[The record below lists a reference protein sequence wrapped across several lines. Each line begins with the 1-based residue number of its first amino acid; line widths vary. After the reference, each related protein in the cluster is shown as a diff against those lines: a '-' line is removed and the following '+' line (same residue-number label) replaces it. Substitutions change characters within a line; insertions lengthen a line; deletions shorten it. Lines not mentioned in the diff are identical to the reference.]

1 MSIAVKIK
9 QRGSRLIRRPERL
22 WGAILLLV
30 LLVFVIIPLVYIII
44 GSFQY
49 DSWGPR
55 YVRGAVPG
63 QFTVF
68 YWHRVLLSKLSSS
81 IFWEPFLHSLLIAFL
96 VVLISLPLGSIFA
109 WLVVRT
115 DLPFKRFF
123 NSILLVP
130 YMLPAW
136 TVGLAWLTVFK
147 NPQFGGQSGLLYGL
161 FGVEPPVWV
170 SYGLLPIVVSLS
182 VHYIPFTFTLLSG
195 ALVTIDTQLEE
206 SAEILGASRWKILR
220 KITFP
225 LVLPALGSAF
235 ILTVGRAL
243 GAFGTPAF
251 LGLPVRYY
259 TLSTRVYAAFSNR
272 QQAEGYVLTVLLI
285 LLTTLAVLANQKLLG
300 TRKRFTTVS
309 GKGGRRG
316 PVKLGCW
323 KIPATTLVFGF
334 VILFVFAPLGLVLF
348 ETFLQV
354 EGQYSWSNL
363 TVHYWTGLG
372 VTQLAEGQPGIFRN
386 PVIIGAIKNSVFLA
400 AMTALTSGILGILIG
415 YTVVRNRGRPVSRAL
430 ESLSFVPYMIPG
442 IAFGGIYLSLFA
454 RSWGPLP
461 ALYGTMTL
469 LVLTC
474 AMRNLSFAAGSGV
487 AAMHQIDV
495 TLEEAAEL
503 HGAHWAKRFFRI
515 ILPLTKS
522 GFLSAFILTF
532 ITTMRA
538 LDEIALLVT
547 PQTRTMTSIIFRF
560 QQQGFTQHA
569 YGITV
574 LIVIIT
580 LVCNYLARRLGGRD
594 VF

>member
-1 MSIAVKIK
+1 MNVVVEIK
-9 QRGSRLIRRPERL
+9 RRSAGLIRRPERL
-22 WGAILLLV
+22 WGAILFLA
-30 LLVFVIIPLVYIII
+30 LLVFVVIPLAYIII
-44 GSFQY
+44 GSFQF

-55 YVRGAVPG
+55 YVPGAVPG
-63 QFTVF
+63 QPTLF
-68 YWHRVLLSKLSSS
+68 YWHRILIGKMSFP
-81 IFWEPFLHSLLIAFL
+81 IFWEPFFHSLLIAFL
-96 VVLISLPLGSIFA
+96 VVLISIPLGSIFA

-115 DLPFKRFF
+115 DLPFKKFF
-123 NSILLVP
+123 NSFLIVP
-130 YMLPAW
+130 YILPAW

-147 NPQFGGQSGLLYGL
+147 NPKFGGQPGLLYSL
-161 FGVEPPVWV
+161 FSVEPPVWV
-170 SYGLLPIVVSLS
+170 SYGLLPIVISLA
-182 VHYIPFTFTLLSG
+182 VHYIPYTFTLLSG
-195 ALVTIDTQLEE
+195 ALATIDAQLEE
-206 SAEILGASRWKILR
+206 SAEILGAHRARILR

-243 GAFGTPAF
+243 GAFGAPAF

-285 LLTTLAVLANQKLLG
+285 LFTTLTVLANQKLLG
-300 TRKRFTTVS
+300 TRKRFTTIS
-309 GKGGRRG
+309 GKGGKQRL
-316 PVKLGCW
+316 VKLGRW
-323 KIPATTLVFGF
+323 KVPALLLMFGF
-334 VILFVFAPLGLVLF
+334 IVLFVFAPLALVLL
-348 ETFLQV
+348 ETFLKL

-363 TVHYWTGLG
+363 TLHYWIGHG
-372 VTQLAEGQPGIFRN
+372 MPEFAEGQPGIFRN
-386 PVIIGAIKNSVFLA
+386 PVIVGAIRNTIFLA
-400 AMTALTSGILGILIG
+400 LTTALVSGVLGVLIG
-415 YTVVRNRGRPVSRAL
+415 YTVVRNRGKLISRAL

-454 RSWGPLP
+454 RPWGPLP
-461 ALYGTMTL
+461 ALYGTMTI

-474 AMRNLSFAAGSGV
+474 TMRNLPFSAGSGV
-487 AAMHQIDV
+487 SAMHQIDV
-495 TLEEAAEL
+495 ALEEAAEL
-503 HGAHWAKRFFRI
+503 HGARWFKRFFCI

-522 GFLSAFILTF
+522 GFLSAFVLTF

-574 LIVIIT
+574 LIVSIT
-580 LVCNYLARRLGGRD
+580 LVGNYLARRLGGKAG
-594 VF
+594 F